1 MTVQELIDEL
11 NEVKD
16 KSKLVHYF
24 DRISS
29 IYEVIEFENYVILS

>member
-1 MTVQELIDEL
+1 MTVQELIDKL

-16 KSKLVHYF
+16 KSKSVHYF